1 MWLLVIEYKNRKKRV
16 RKFRYQE
23 DAYKEL
29 AKMKED
35 GLIDYDKNCFRI
47 L

>member
-29 AKMKED
+29 AKMKEKH
-35 GLIDYDKNCFRI
+35 IVVSFNIEYI
-47 L
+47 S